1 MVFTYP
7 HSVVVLISRSPTKS
21 LSKRSAPRTLQTM
34 LCALTGAALLAVASG
49 AASQHSDPEVF
60 VGYSS
65 KEVGYVLAEEL
76 GRLIKSNEE
85 RPANKCV
92 LVLSPLGLPQC
103 TRACACVR
111 ARACVLV
118 CYHFVDRSIVPS
130 LLHSLVHPFA
140 CLSRPSVTLWC
151 VCVRHLYM
159 RLYLPTIIGLA
170 RPPAVHLVETS
181 PDNIH
186 QCGMVSEC
194 GGVGESDR
202 DRATEI
208 ARGHGSA
215 CTPSHPPT
223 LTHTPTHTYTH
234 CRPFTIAIS
243 GGSLP
248 KVLGGGIHSHALEFI
263 KSGARPGKDVT
274 GSDVCRPSD
283 LPSHF

>member
-1 MVFTYP
+1 VRNLVFTYP
-7 HSVVVLISRSPTKS
+7 HSVVVLISPKH
-21 LSKRSAPRTLQTM
+21 SKALHATLQTM

-140 CLSRPSVTLWC
+140 CISRPSVTLWC
-151 VCVRHLYM
+151 VRSPSVYASLSTF
-159 RLYLPTIIGLA
+159 PPSSASLA
-170 RPPAVHLVETS
+170 RPLCTWWRHRPIIFTNAAWSANV
-181 PDNIH
+181 
-186 QCGMVSEC
+186 
-194 GGVGESDR
+194 VGLE
-202 DRATEI
+202 RATEI
-208 ARGHGSA
+208 EPQRSREGTGVHARHH
-215 CTPSHPPT
+215 THPLSLTLPHTLIPT
-223 LTHTPTHTYTH
+223 ADRLQSRSRADRSQR
-234 CRPFTIAIS
+234 C
-243 GGSLP
+243 
-248 KVLGGGIHSHALEFI
+248 
-263 KSGARPGKDVT
+263 
-274 GSDVCRPSD
+274 
-283 LPSHF
+283 